1 MNKIELCGID
11 ECTQCYACLNTCPKQ
26 CISMQNSKDGFSIPI
41 IDTEKCIE
49 CGACMKACHKLTSV
63 VKYQTPLKT
72 YACWTKKMTDRKRS
86 SSGGAFS
93 VLARK
98 ILRDGGIVY
107 GASMCEDLQVRHIAI
122 ASEDDIIL
130 LQGSKYV
137 QSYVGDVYKTV
148 KMKLNEGKKVLFTG
162 TPCQIGGLLTYLHR
176 DYDNLYT
183 CDIVCHGVPSQKA
196 FDIYIDKIRLRG
208 KCKNFN
214 FRFTEG
220 WGFQLSTQLVAPS
233 KDGDS
238 NKKLILPKKA
248 YYLRAFTKGLMFGES
263 CYSCPYARPER
274 VSDITLADYWGLGIL
289 KPFNHPTYKGV
300 SLLLVNNDKALS
312 LLSECED
319 LFFEERPFEEAVDG
333 NYNLSH
339 TSERPVGRDS
349 YYEDAKNMSISALST
364 KYGIKAGVRDYLRL
378 IKQKINALR

>member
-41 IDTEKCIE
+41 IDKEKCIE

-214 FRFTEG
+214 FRFT
-220 WGFQLSTQLVAPS
+220 
-233 KDGDS
+233 D
-238 NKKLILPKKA
+238 
-248 YYLRAFTKGLMFGES
+248 
-263 CYSCPYARPER
+263 
-274 VSDITLADYWGLGIL
+274 
-289 KPFNHPTYKGV
+289 
-300 SLLLVNNDKALS
+300 
-312 LLSECED
+312 
-319 LFFEERPFEEAVDG
+319 
-333 NYNLSH
+333 
-339 TSERPVGRDS
+339 
-349 YYEDAKNMSISALST
+349 
-364 KYGIKAGVRDYLRL
+364 
-378 IKQKINALR
+378 